1 MTNLNDF
8 LRDADPVR
16 LEPGLSPEAVAS
28 LRRVVI
34 AAARTPP
41 IRRVVWGRQL
51 AMAACLT
58 VMVLTGLLA
67 AYRVPPAAH
76 DLPSPASSA
85 SAQRTQVHFSTPG
98 GTRIIWTL
106 DPDFQLRETLK

>member
-1 MTNLNDF
+1 MNNLKDL
-8 LRDADPVR
+8 LRDADPVPR
-16 LEPGLSPEAVAS
+16 EPGLSRDAVAD
-28 LRRVVI
+28 LRRTML
-34 AAARTPP
+34 AAAHAAPARH
-41 IRRVVWGRQL
+41 VFWARQL
-51 AMAACLT
+51 TMAACLT

-67 AYRVPPAAH
+67 AYRVPPAVR
-76 DLPSPASSA
+76 DIPSPASSA